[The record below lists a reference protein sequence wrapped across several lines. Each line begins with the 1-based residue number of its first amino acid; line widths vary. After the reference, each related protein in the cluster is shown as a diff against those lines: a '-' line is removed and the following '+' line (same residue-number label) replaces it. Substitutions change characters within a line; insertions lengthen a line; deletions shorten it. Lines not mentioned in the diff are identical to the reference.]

1 MSFRLY
7 ESAWVQIEGVEKPA
21 QVHKDRINPAAFNV
35 EGFQYD
41 IDARALSETSGAPR
55 LLSILSFQAIREA
68 GLHGNYRPSGAFE
81 D

>member
-21 QVHKDRINPAAFNV
+21 EVHRDRLSPAAFNV

-41 IDARALSETSGAPR
+41 IDARALPGTSGAPR
-55 LLSILSFQAIREA
+55 LLSILSLQAIREA
-68 GLHGNYRPSGAFE
+68 GLHGHYRPGGAFE